1 MGKLTEKGGKMGAG
15 RLAAFPLAAAGCLLC
30 CGSAM
35 ATVSYTYE
43 NDDKTLVATVTDADT
58 ALTNHA
64 EDQAWFTSG
73 LTNFVKRGTKSLNVW
88 ENVANSFAGDI
99 RIEDGGNLSFY
110 ANSLGIN
117 RAQGKVQIHKGALVH
132 MGNKHLTIAKD
143 IEYGCGGSWDGRTV
157 QVWSGKTATISGK
170 IYIGDRNAF
179 VYVYEGGTL
188 DFTGGIEDT
197 PGVDAGYFYIGAYS
211 GSIVTFAEKPV
222 KLSRMF
228 YFSTPGYVANDP
240 DKYRDATGYVGHYI
254 FSAPSNTVGALG
266 YANDSTN
273 ARLRLYDVTT
283 TVDWVFDKTNMTVW
297 WGNDAR
303 WDLCGTEQRV
313 GQFDVSVATGN
324 ASMVTNSSATPA
336 TLHMG
341 MIFTHGDD
349 TIPPNIRF
357 GGNLSVDFIGDI
369 YKTIIDYPMTARGNL
384 TVEGD
389 GQYRESTLA
398 FYENGSWANATN
410 VTVKGVGKITV
421 ANSGALGR
429 SANVNLAAM
438 SSLEL
443 ASGVEMTVRTLTVGG
458 VQQKAGRYTFG
469 DGDLIV
475 THPRGARVS
484 VR

>member
-1 MGKLTEKGGKMGAG
+1 MKKLLIIGVAVAAAAYTPVA
-15 RLAAFPLAAAGCLLC
+15 LAA
-30 CGSAM
+30 
-35 ATVSYTYE
+35 VSYNYE

-58 ALTNHA
+58 ALTNYD
-64 EDQAWFTSG
+64 EDQARFTAG
-73 LTNFVKRGTKSLNVW
+73 LTNFVKRGAKSLNVW
-88 ENVANSFAGDI
+88 ENVANSFTGDF
-99 RIEDGGNLSFY
+99 RIEENYLSFY

-117 RAQGKVQIHKGALVH
+117 RAQGKIQIHNGALVH
-132 MGNKHLTIAKD
+132 IGNKHLTIAKD
-143 IEYGCGGSWDGRTV
+143 IEYGCGGDWGGRSI
-157 QVWSGKTATISGK
+157 QVWSGHTATISGK
-170 IYIGDRNAF
+170 VYIGDRNAY

-197 PGVDAGYFYIGAYS
+197 PGVAPGYFYIGAYS
-211 GSIVTFAEKPV
+211 GSTVTFAEKPV

-240 DKYRDATGYVGHYI
+240 NKYRDATGYVGHYI
-254 FSAPSNTVGALG
+254 FSVPSNTMSALG
-266 YANDSTN
+266 YANDSGN
-273 ARLRLYDVTT
+273 SRLRFYDVTT
-283 TVDWVFDKTNMTVW
+283 TVDWAFDKSNMTVW

-303 WDLCGTEQRV
+303 WDLYGTEQRV

-389 GQYRESTLA
+389 GQYGKSTLA

-410 VTVKGVGKITV
+410 VTVKGTGKITI
-421 ANSGALGR
+421 ANPNALGKKT
-429 SANVNLAAM
+429 NLSLASN
-438 SSLEL
+438 SSLEI
-443 ASGVEMTVRTLTVGG
+443 ASGVTVTVRTLMVGG
-458 VQQKAGRYTFG
+458 VQKPDGNYTFG
-469 DGDLIV
+469 SGTL
-475 THPRGARVS
+475 RVFKPGM
-484 VR
+484 VVKIY